1 MLQVRVT
8 RKIDE
13 AEGICSFEL
22 CAVDGGELP
31 PFEAGA
37 HVDVHIGAG
46 LTRQYSLCNHPEERH
61 RYLIGVLK
69 DPVSRGGSRAMHE
82 QVAQGQLL
90 NISEPRNLFALDHQG
105 ARHLLFAG
113 GIGITPILA
122 MAYELSHRG
131 ADFELHY
138 CFRSQERAAFIKQLR
153 HLPFAGRVHL
163 HDDSGAQAQ
172 KLDAP
177 ALLANPTSDTHLYV
191 CGPSGFMGHILE
203 SAENAGWS
211 QDQVHREF
219 FAATPLEHDAD
230 SPFEVELA
238 SSGEVFHIPADR
250 SVFEVLDEAGIAIE
264 TSCEQGIC
272 GSCITRVL
280 QGLPDHRDQF
290 MTAAEHA
297 CNDQFTPCCSRAKSP
312 RLVLD
317 L

>member
-8 RKIDE
+8 RKSRE

-22 CAVDGGELP
+22 CAADGRELP

-37 HVDVHIGAG
+37 HIDVHIGAG
-46 LTRQYSLCNHPEERH
+46 LIRQYSLCNHPEERH
-61 RYLIGVLK
+61 RYLIGVLD
-69 DPVSRGGSRAMHE
+69 DPASRGGSQAMHE
-82 QVAQGQLL
+82 RVVQGQLL
-90 NISEPRNLFALDHQG
+90 DISEPRNLFALDHQG
-105 ARHLLFAG
+105 TRHLLFAG

-122 MAYELSHRG
+122 MACELSHRG

-138 CFRSQERAAFIKQLR
+138 CFRSQERAAFIEQLL
-153 HLPFAGRVHL
+153 HSPFAGRVHL

-172 KLDAP
+172 KLDAA
-177 ALLANPTSDTHLYV
+177 ALLADPDAGRHLYV
-191 CGPSGFMGHILE
+191 CGPGGFMGYILGA
-203 SAENAGWS
+203 AEKAGWPEA
-211 QDQVHREF
+211 QVHREF
-219 FAATPLEHDAD
+219 FAATPTRLGTDA
-230 SPFEVELA
+230 PFEVELA
-238 SSGEVFHIPADR
+238 SSGQVFHIPADR

-280 QGLPDHRDQF
+280 QGVPDHRDQF